1 MNEHPLV
8 TVLRRKLVDS
18 SRPFIIMAE
27 LDAQP
32 GRGDDVAAAVAC
44 TQVIR
49 LTRLETG
56 CVAYDLYR
64 DLDAPDRFVIH
75 ECWRNLATL
84 ADHLATAHFIA
95 AGAALAGLLVKTPTF
110 RVLTPAGE
118 RT

>member
-8 TVLRRKLVDS
+8 TTLRKKLADS

-32 GRGDDVAAAVAC
+32 GRGDDVAAAVAG

-49 LTRLETG
+49 LTRLENG
-56 CVAYDLYR
+56 CVSYDLYR
-64 DLDAPDRFVIH
+64 DLDAPDRFVIY
-75 ECWRNLATL
+75 ECWRNLAVL
-84 ADHLATAHFIA
+84 AEHLATAHFSA
-95 AGAALAGLLVKTPTF
+95 AGAALAGLLVKTPAF

-118 RT
+118 QP